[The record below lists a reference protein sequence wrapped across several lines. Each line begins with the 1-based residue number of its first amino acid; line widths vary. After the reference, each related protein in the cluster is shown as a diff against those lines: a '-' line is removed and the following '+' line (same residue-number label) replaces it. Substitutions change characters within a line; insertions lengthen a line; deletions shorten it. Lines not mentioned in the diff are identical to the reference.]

1 MTSQT
6 KLGIVFVSAVVVAGT
21 CFAQKPTEDARY
33 YHLDFVVKEL
43 ESGKVI
49 NARTYSTTVATGA
62 GVSVIRSGSKVP
74 ISTGGDAPGSLT
86 YLDMGVNIDCRA
98 AKEIQDQLTL
108 NVSAEI
114 ASAATESPSNKP
126 LIRQTKWESIVIVP
140 MRKPTTIFSS
150 DDPTT
155 KRQTQL
161 ELTAIPIK

>member
-1 MTSQT
+1 MTSRS
-6 KLGIVFVSAVVVAGT
+6 KLGIMFLSAVVAAGT
-21 CFAQKPTEDARY
+21 CFAQKPTEDAKY

-49 NARTYSTTVATGA
+49 NTRSYMMTVATGA
-62 GVSVIRSGSKVP
+62 GTSVIRSGSKVP
-74 ISTGGDAPGSLT
+74 ISTGGEAPGSST

-98 AKEIQDQLTL
+98 AKEIQDQLAL
-108 NVSAEI
+108 SVSAEI
-114 ASAATESPSNKP
+114 ASVATESPSNRP

-140 MRKPTTIFSS
+140 VRKPTTIFSS

-161 ELTAIPIK
+161 ELTAVPIK